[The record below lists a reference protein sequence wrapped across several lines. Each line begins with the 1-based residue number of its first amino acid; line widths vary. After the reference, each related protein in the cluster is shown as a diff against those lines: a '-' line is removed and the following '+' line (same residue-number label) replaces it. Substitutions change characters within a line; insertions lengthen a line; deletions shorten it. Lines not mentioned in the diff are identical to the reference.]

1 MNSLATLAALI
12 TITLSAGDRSCLR
25 YSSELYAIASLPS
38 VSDSLLVRSEFL
50 VEKIDRAC
58 RHRQLSVPCADSLIE
73 VGSTAL
79 LFGQICERSI
89 PPRGVDAFI
98 TYRLEQ
104 FKSADE
110 DYSLALERVFA
121 KDPETV
127 LRRLHGLPSSER
139 TALLNDIVWGFLNNR
154 LYGATNPLFKNP
166 RSAHSTEPLP
176 AEVLNLYT
184 YERIFY
190 QLHPDLR
197 PLSRLYQA
205 EVDFILHQIKSY
217 FLSWGDQ

>member
-12 TITLSAGDRSCLR
+12 AIALSSGDRSCLR
-25 YSSELYAIASLPS
+25 YSAELYDIASLQS

-58 RHRQLSVPCADSLIE
+58 RQRQLYVPHGDSLVE
-73 VGSTAL
+73 VGSSAL
-79 LFGQICERSI
+79 LFGQVCERSI

-104 FKSADE
+104 FNSSDE

-127 LRRLHGLPSSER
+127 LRRIHGLPSAQR

-154 LYGATNPLFKNP
+154 LYGVSNPLLKKN
-166 RSAHSTEPLP
+166 STPTAAMPLP
-176 AEVLNLYT
+176 AEVLNVYT
-184 YERIFY
+184 YERIFF

-197 PLSRLYQA
+197 SLSRLYQA
-205 EVDFILHQIKSY
+205 EVDFILHQVKSY
-217 FLSWGDQ
+217 FLTWGGQ